1 MKIMN
6 KFRERLGNWLLVDEL
21 KEFAQAKEDY
31 KKAEKFSWASEDRYL
46 AAMKMTDDCR
56 KMMNSIT
63 DVGVDVGFH
72 SEDHSWAVV
81 CIQGRPEYV
90 KFIPLEHRDAVDI
103 LRFLKQFEYSNRVV
117 DSPFAFKDMVKD
129 YIMKNPF

>member
-1 MKIMN
+1 MRIMN
-6 KFRERLGNWLLVDEL
+6 KLREWLRNWMLADEL
-21 KEFAQAKEDY
+21 REFAQAKEDY
-31 KKAEKFSWASEDRYL
+31 KKAEKFSRVSEGRYL
-46 AAMKMTDDCR
+46 AAMKIADDCR

-72 SEDHSWAVV
+72 SVDHSWAVV

-90 KFIPLEHRDAVDI
+90 KFVPLEHRDATDV
-103 LRFLKQFEYSNRVV
+103 LRFLKQFEYSNKVI
-117 DSPFAFKDMVKD
+117 DSPFAFKGMVKD

>member
-1 MKIMN
+1 MKIMD
-6 KFRERLGNWLLVDEL
+6 KIRERLRNWLFADEL
-21 KEFAQAKEDY
+21 KEFTKAKEDY
-31 KKAEKFSWASEDRYL
+31 KKAEKFSWVSEDRYL
-46 AAMKMTDDCR
+46 AAMKIADDCR

-72 SEDHSWAVV
+72 SVDHSLAVV

-90 KFIPLEHRDAVDI
+90 KFVPLEHRDAGDI

-117 DSPFAFKDMVKD
+117 DSPLHFKDMVKD
-129 YIMKNPF
+129 YMMKNPF